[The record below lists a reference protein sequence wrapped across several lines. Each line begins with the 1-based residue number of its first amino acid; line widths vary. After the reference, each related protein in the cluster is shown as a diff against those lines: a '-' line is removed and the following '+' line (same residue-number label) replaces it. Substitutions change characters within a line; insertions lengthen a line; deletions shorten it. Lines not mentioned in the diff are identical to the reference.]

1 MKISN
6 FFDLQHVNGK
16 PVYIV
21 DDHHKVL
28 AAWDMER
35 RKLESAPFLLTIDHH
50 TDTDDAFASYCCIA
64 GYEDPSIDQDALAKK
79 LLAAVDWRNDSSIEA
94 AIQNLRHDEHIN
106 AATKTGILAP
116 SFSIQLSD
124 GGGWTEPNDEHV
136 YVVPF
141 HCAMW
146 CKKKVY
152 DDECV
157 IHHAVEIIESP
168 YLDDQ
173 VQRIGEITAALGL
186 QKIES
191 LPYILDIDLDV
202 FHSMKA
208 ANPNDASTFHRLI
221 LGTVAITIA
230 TEAEWVGELWNDET
244 NEPSSDQ
251 LLSVILGHIEEA
263 TSTNTVMVGAVRQ

>member
-1 MKISN
+1 MKISSY
-6 FFDLQHVNGK
+6 FDLRRINGK
-16 PVYIV
+16 PIYIV

-28 AAWDMER
+28 AAWAMER
-35 RKLESAPFLLTIDHH
+35 RKLETAPCLLTIDHH
-50 TDTDDAFASYCCIA
+50 TDTDDAFASHVNIA
-64 GYEDPSIDQDALAKK
+64 GYEDPSIDQDKLAAK
-79 LLAAVDWRNDSSIEA
+79 LLAAIDWRDDQSIA
-94 AIQNLRHDEHIN
+94 VAIGKLRHDEHIN
-106 AATKTGILAP
+106 AATKSGILAS

-124 GGGWTEPNDEHV
+124 GGGWTEPNEDHV

-157 IHHAVEIIESP
+157 IHHALEIIDAP

-173 VQRIGEITAALGL
+173 IRRIGEITGQLGMPN
-186 QKIES
+186 IET
-191 LPYILDIDLDV
+191 LPYILDIDLDA

-221 LGTVAITIA
+221 RGAVAITIA
-230 TEAEWVGELWNDET
+230 TEAEWVKELWNDEAT
-244 NEPSSDQ
+244 E
-251 LLSVILGHIEEA
+251 LSVDKLLATIVENIEIA
-263 TSTNTVMVGAVRQ
+263 TK

>member
-1 MKISN
+1 MEISN
-6 FFDLQHVNGK
+6 FFDLRRVNGK

-28 AAWDMER
+28 AAWAMVR
-35 RKLESAPFLLTIDHH
+35 RKLEAAPFLLTIDHH
-50 TDTDDAFASYCCIA
+50 TDTDDAFASHVCIA
-64 GYEDPSIDQDALAKK
+64 GYDDPSIDQDALAAK
-79 LLAAVDWRNDSSIEA
+79 LLAAIDWRDDQSIA
-94 AIQNLRHDEHIN
+94 TAIGNLRHDEHIN
-106 AATKTGILAP
+106 AATKSDILAS

-157 IHHAVEIIESP
+157 IHHAVEIIDSP

-173 VQRIGEITAALGL
+173 VRRIGEITEGLGL
-186 QKIES
+186 PNIEL
-191 LPYILDIDLDV
+191 LPYILDIDLDA

-208 ANPNDASTFHRLI
+208 ANPDDASTFYRLI
-221 LGTVAITIA
+221 RGAVAITIA
-230 TEAEWVGELWNDET
+230 TEAEWVEELWKDEA
-244 NEPSSDQ
+244 NEPSADQ
-251 LLSVILGHIEEA
+251 LLAIILGHIEAA
-263 TSTNTVMVGAVRQ
+263 TSTHAAMVGAVRQ